1 MFYHENA
8 IERLNMFSQ
17 RKINSMFRK
26 VFSILLFSLFFTGRV
41 FALEINDV
49 LGLVNLNC
57 VDLRVIGVCV
67 NSVGIPGIVIMYW
80 EPALLIETVKKPGD
94 TVIGSLAPVIS
105 NAAQLGTSNLL
116 SGVKGLSIPVTGGSS
131 SSKVTGTNL
140 KFNEVHVYEF
150 PFRDQIMSFIDTQ
163 CPDKLPTGSFIKYL
177 SELDSLE
184 WRIGSIEA
192 MHPKSIASAA
202 SGLTCAATGAFM
214 DDLCMG
220 FWGATYPRR
229 GFITHQSEVVAS
241 AATAVRAVSIS
252 GLLGSTAHAVLE
264 QIGFVPSF
272 ASDKLEL
279 IYPNKSGCI
288 KIGQNP
294 ATWESGK
301 LSSSG
306 KYLWVYWRRRICCVY

>member
-1 MFYHENA
+1 MNLRF
-8 IERLNMFSQ
+8 
-17 RKINSMFRK
+17 KK
-26 VFSILLFSLFFTGRV
+26 VFSLILLFFFILAGRSS
-41 FALEINDV
+41 ALEVSDIP
-49 LGLVNLNC
+49 GMISWNC
-57 VDLRVIGVCV
+57 IDFRVIGLCV
-67 NSVGIPGIVIMYW
+67 KPPGIIGLVIMYW

-94 TVIGSLAPVIS
+94 TVIGSLVPVVS
-105 NAAQLGTSNLL
+105 SLTQEAVSSPL
-116 SGVKGLSIPVTGGSS
+116 STVTGLAIPVSSGSN
-131 SSKVTGTNL
+131 SSKITGTNL
-140 KFNEVHVYEF
+140 QFNEAHVYEF
-150 PFRDQIMSFIDTQ
+150 PFRDEIMSFMDME
-163 CPDKLPTGSFIKYL
+163 CLDKLPTGSFIKYL

-184 WRIGSIEA
+184 WRIGLIEA

-202 SGLTCAATGAFM
+202 SGLVCAATGAFL

-241 AATAVRAVSIS
+241 AAAAVRAVSIS
-252 GLLGSTAHAVLE
+252 GLLGSTAHVVLE
-264 QIGFVPSF
+264 SIGFLPSF
-272 ASDKLEL
+272 ESDKLEL
-279 IYPNKSGCI
+279 IYPNPSGCI